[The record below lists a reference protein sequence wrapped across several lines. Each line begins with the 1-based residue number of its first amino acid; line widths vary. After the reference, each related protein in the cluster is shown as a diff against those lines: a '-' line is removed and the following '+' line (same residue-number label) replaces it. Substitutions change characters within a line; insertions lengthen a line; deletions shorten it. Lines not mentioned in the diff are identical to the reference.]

1 MMVCAVLGCDLLGSD
16 WKNELSEISFLQR
29 VCVLSDRG
37 RVKSSIIQEGLLSVS
52 EQKYT
57 TSTQPVLV
65 SDIFHCC
72 LTVFSWSRAL
82 WEKSKLG
89 FLTLFKDQIQ
99 TQSKV

>member
-57 TSTQPVLV
+57 TSVGLRYFSLL
-65 SDIFHCC
+65 SDCF
-72 LTVFSWSRAL
+72 
-82 WEKSKLG
+82 
-89 FLTLFKDQIQ
+89 FLI
-99 TQSKV
+99 